1 MVICDQGSNNR
12 AVFEQLKVSESHPYF
27 VVKDTKIFVMY
38 DPPHLIKNIRNNLLA
53 SDLQVDGK
61 TVSWKYIKEF
71 YDFNSK
77 LPIKMAP
84 KLSAKHIDIPPFL
97 K

>member
-38 DPPHLIKNIRNNLLA
+38 DPPH
-53 SDLQVDGK
+53 
-61 TVSWKYIKEF
+61 
-71 YDFNSK
+71 
-77 LPIKMAP
+77 
-84 KLSAKHIDIPPFL
+84 
-97 K
+97 